1 VFFRLVADAYSQKMN
16 LEASL
21 GLAEDDIKR
30 LRSNLSSYDGR
41 IRAQQKIIQDAEGRK
56 KTILKELS
64 QKLETIPFYTV
75 YFGASEYET
84 RGRSPKDVDL

>member
-1 VFFRLVADAYSQKMN
+1 MN

-21 GLAEDDIKR
+21 GLVEDDIKR

-64 QKLETIPFYTV
+64 QKLETIPVYTV

-84 RGRSPKDVDL
+84 RDRSPKDVDL

>member
-1 VFFRLVADAYSQKMN
+1 MN

-21 GLAEDDIKR
+21 GLVEDDIKR

-84 RGRSPKDVDL
+84 RDRSPKDVDL